1 MVTDAS
7 HGPLKLLEG
16 RIVDEL
22 ASQARNLVAV
32 ALKNSDRNRLLVDD
46 IVDLEKIEVGSM
58 VFEFKAFYLS
68 ELKNQALKNSE
79 MYAAQYEVVNQGVV
93 IA

>member
-22 ASQARNLVAV
+22 ASQPRNLVAV

-46 IVDLEKIEVGSM
+46 IVDLEKIESGSM
-58 VFEFKAFYLS
+58 VFEFKAVYLS
-68 ELKNQALKNSE
+68 
-79 MYAAQYEVVNQGVV
+79 
-93 IA
+93 